1 MSSRSRSRSKTNSS
15 SVLTSEELSPLRPA
29 ISDDDVSLL
38 ASKLRPINVKSRWS
52 SARIGH
58 EEEQKWPPFQDSN
71 SENEFRD
78 KLWSCPFRFSPRNA
92 IAESLKVEQRRFG
105 VSENEVQFNSPSS
118 AVSSDRNLGSCEAMD
133 EVHVGQDEM
142 EVDDFDEEELM
153 SSYVIE
159 LDSCNR
165 ETAFESPSPNDVDE
179 AIAWAKEKFQKH
191 CSQTKST
198 QEVLNEHQLSSQ
210 GTADSSPSQSHLIQD
225 EMSILDEK
233 IRWWLIGKESDV
245 RLLLSSLHH
254 ILWPN
259 SGWIAISLA
268 NLLESS
274 QVKKAY
280 QKAVLCL
287 HPDKLQQRGATL
299 PHKHIAE
306 KVFAA
311 LQDAWTT
318 FINLDISC
326 R

>member
-1 MSSRSRSRSKTNSS
+1 MSSRSRSKTNSS

-38 ASKLRPINVKSRWS
+38 ASKLRPINVNSRWS
-52 SARIGH
+52 SARIGQ
-58 EEEQKWPPFQDSN
+58 EEVQKWPSFQDSN
-71 SENEFRD
+71 SDENEFRD
-78 KLWSCPFRFSPRNA
+78 KLWSCPFRFSQRNT
-92 IAESLKVEQRRFG
+92 ITESLKLEQMSFG
-105 VSENEVQFNSPSS
+105 VSENDVQFNSPSS
-118 AVSSDRNLGSCEAMD
+118 VVSSDRNLGSCEVMD
-133 EVHVGQDEM
+133 EVLEQDEM
-142 EVDDFDEEELM
+142 EVDDFDEDELM

-165 ETAFESPSPNDVDE
+165 ETVFESPNDVDE

-191 CSQTKST
+191 CSQTQST

-210 GTADSSPSQSHLIQD
+210 GTTDSSPSSLIQD

-287 HPDKLQQRGATL
+287 HPDKLQQRGATI

-318 FINLDISC
+318 FINLDVSC